1 MKRTMNAIDM
11 TVTVVSSKP
20 ESDLKDE
27 FRKLVAIKLAIMA
40 SKERNNGMSIIL

>member
-11 TVTVVSSKP
+11 TVTVVSNKP
-20 ESDLKDE
+20 ETLKDE
-27 FRKLVAIKLAIMA
+27 FKKLVAIKLAVMA